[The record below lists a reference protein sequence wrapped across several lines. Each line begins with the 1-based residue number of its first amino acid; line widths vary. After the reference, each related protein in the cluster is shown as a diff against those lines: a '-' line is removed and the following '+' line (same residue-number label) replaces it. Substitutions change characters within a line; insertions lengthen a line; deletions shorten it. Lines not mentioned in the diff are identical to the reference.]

1 MKCMLHL
8 NTIDEATFV
17 LLRKLFEKKYLSG
30 FALAGG
36 TSLALQMG
44 HRKSIDID
52 LFAFEPVAME
62 EISLYLEND
71 FTDIVI
77 RKTTP
82 VFIFCTIYQIKSDFV
97 KHANHRLIQPCFTEN
112 GIRFYSKEDIA
123 AMKMNAI
130 CGRGTKKDFYDI
142 YMLLQEFSL
151 KDMLRFYD
159 MKFRS
164 DNSWMALRSLQYFE
178 DADNSEIPELIQP
191 FPPWEEIK
199 EAIKKI
205 VNDYEF

>member
-1 MKCMLHL
+1 MLHL
-8 NTIDEATFV
+8 NTIDVATFQ
-17 LLRKLFEKKYLSG
+17 LLKDLFGKDYLSN

-36 TSLALQMG
+36 TSLALQTG

-52 LFAFEPVAME
+52 LFSFEQVDMH

-71 FTDIVI
+71 FQNIVI

-82 VFIFCTIYQIKSDFV
+82 VFIFCIINEIKSDFV
-97 KHANHRLIQPCFTEN
+97 KHSTHKLINPCFTEN

-142 YMLLQEFSL
+142 HTLLQTYSL
-151 KDMLRFYD
+151 QDILHFYD
-159 MKFRS
+159 TKFRS
-164 DNSWMALRSLQYFE
+164 DNSWMALRSLQYFA
-178 DADNSEIPELIQP
+178 DADNSEEPELVHQ
-191 FPPWEEIK
+191 FPTWEEIK
-199 EAIKKI
+199 ESIKSI
-205 VNDYEF
+205 VNNYKF